1 MACRRPDEAG
11 PTTSRRR
18 IPLSVLARARVL
30 LGGVLAVDP
39 RAGELLILR
48 RHHHAALVAALPA
61 DHVVRLAVVLAALL
75 PVLRPAGVGLR
86 RLALILV
93 PEQHLALA
101 IALDAHCHRR
111 ERRGAQLRRAQQLVA
126 VAVADTLQ
134 EVLPQRVGRVA

>member
-48 RHHHAALVAALPA
+48 RHHDAALVAALPA
-61 DHVVRLAVVLAALL
+61 DHVVRLAAVLAVLL
-75 PVLRPAGVGLR
+75 PVLRPAGVGLG
-86 RLALILV
+86 RLVLVLV
-93 PEQHLALA
+93 PEQYLALA
-101 IALDAHCHRR
+101 VALDAHRHGR
-111 ERRGAQLRRAQQLVA
+111 ERSGAQLWRHQQFGPVA
-126 VAVADTLQ
+126 VGDT
-134 EVLPQRVGRVA
+134 